1 MARTL
6 EVAIASVLMASCRRT
21 ALLLLQAESGKLR
34 LDGVVG
40 PMQRGRDAVRCD
52 ERQILRRSD
61 GYTGKAATITDYSDR
76 TIREKKMA
84 LPAQLQGI
92 GRERFHQ
99 CISRCRKLSCRRYA

>member
-21 ALLLLQAESGKLR
+21 ALLLLQAEAGKLR
-34 LDGVVG
+34 LEGVVG
-40 PMQRGRDAVRCD
+40 PKQRGRDAVRCD

-61 GYTGKAATITDYSDR
+61 GYTGKAATITVYSDR